1 MPLPLAPLV
10 GFALGVVF
18 AWLARAELARAD
30 TPAYESRPLRI
41 VLGFAAMVFAP
52 VVGYFA
58 AFYGDWSYLYVV
70 AWRRVP
76 SALDLA
82 LVLGAGASVLG
93 GFVAASPLARARKV
107 GALGAL
113 FAVPAVVLVLAVL
126 ALQRRLGTSGTFAQV
141 HGGFGTEPVTHTDLG
156 RALLVMLTVLALGV
170 SWCVRLLRRRAG
182 RP

>member
-18 AWLARAELARAD
+18 AWLARAELARAKS
-30 TPAYESRPLRI
+30 PAYESRPLRI
-41 VLGFAAMVFAP
+41 VFGFAAMVFAP

-58 AFYGDWSYLYVV
+58 AFYGDWSYLYAVS
-70 AWRRVP
+70 WRRVP

-82 LVLGAGASVLG
+82 LVLAAGASVVA
-93 GFVAASPLARARKV
+93 GFLAAAPAARARKV
-107 GALGAL
+107 GPLGAL
-113 FAVPAVVLVLAVL
+113 FAVPSVVLVLAVL

-141 HGGFGTEPVTHTDLG
+141 HGGFGTEPVTHTALG
-156 RALLVMLTVLALGV
+156 RALLVMLAILGLGV
-170 SWCVRLLRRRAG
+170 AWCVHLLRRPAG